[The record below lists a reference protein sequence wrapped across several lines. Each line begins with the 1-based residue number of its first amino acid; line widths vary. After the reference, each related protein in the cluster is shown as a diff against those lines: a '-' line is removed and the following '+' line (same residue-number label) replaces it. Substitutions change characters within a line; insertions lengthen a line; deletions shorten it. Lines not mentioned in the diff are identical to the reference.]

1 MIQAL
6 GLERHAQSD
15 RPTLYRAGGCS
26 ACDGTGFRGRTSIL
40 ELMVMTEPLRQAVVA
55 RKDADTLQRIAQQEG
70 MVDMRSD
77 GLRKAVSGQTTIEE
91 IERVTQSVGG
101 ID

>member
-1 MIQAL
+1 
-6 GLERHAQSD
+6 
-15 RPTLYRAGGCS
+15 
-26 ACDGTGFRGRTSIL
+26 
-40 ELMVMTEPLRQAVVA
+40 
-55 RKDADTLQRIAQQEG
+55 